1 MDAESLTWWSQV
13 KNCSKTFKSGSP
25 LQILGRT
32 TTLHANLNTPE
43 QQGGGFMVKISQTG
57 NILAQVHSCGYM
69 GSVSVCAV
77 IIFPHLTIFTF
88 AAGAGKSIL
97 WYINIFMFSLQN

>member
-1 MDAESLTWWSQV
+1 MVSQV
-13 KNCSKTFKSGSP
+13 KNCRKAFESGSA

-32 TTLHANLNTPE
+32 TTSHANLSTAE
-43 QQGGGFMVKISQTG
+43 LQDGGFTVKFTQSG

-69 GSVSVCAV
+69 ETVRASA
-77 IIFPHLTIFTF
+77 IIISPQLMIFTF

-97 WYINIFMFSLQN
+97 W